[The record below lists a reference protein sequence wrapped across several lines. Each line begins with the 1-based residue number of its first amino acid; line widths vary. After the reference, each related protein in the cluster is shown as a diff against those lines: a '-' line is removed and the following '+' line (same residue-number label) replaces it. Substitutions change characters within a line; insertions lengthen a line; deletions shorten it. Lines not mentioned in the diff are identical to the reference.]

1 MSSWESYPMYTLK
14 GISFVA
20 SAWSLFD
27 ILLFNFSV
35 GGVLFCAEKK
45 TKNKKTKKGR
55 MDG

>member
-1 MSSWESYPMYTLK
+1 MYTLK

-20 SAWSLFD
+20 SASLFD